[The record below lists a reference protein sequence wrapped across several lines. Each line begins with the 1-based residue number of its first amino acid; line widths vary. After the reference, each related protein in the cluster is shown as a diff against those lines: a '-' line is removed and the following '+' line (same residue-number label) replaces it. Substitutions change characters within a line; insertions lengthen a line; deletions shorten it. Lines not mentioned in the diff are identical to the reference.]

1 MRQRFL
7 AGLLL
12 CLLAVSGRA
21 QGWKPYRQL
30 NAAEIFHEVQK
41 LGVTGSVLYIAA
53 HPDDENTKML
63 AWLANEKKVRT
74 GYLSLTRGDGGQN
87 LIGTEQGEALGIL
100 RTQELLAA
108 RRIDGAE
115 QFFTR
120 AYDFGFSKNPEETFR
135 FWNHDSVLSDVVW
148 VIRKFQPDVII
159 TRFPTTGE
167 GGHGHH
173 TASAILAGE
182 AFDAAAD
189 PTRFPEQ
196 LQYVQPWKTKRL
208 FWNTF
213 NFGTT
218 NTTSEDQIKV
228 DVGGYNALLG
238 KSYGEIASEARTMH
252 KSQGFGTALQRGS
265 SVEYFKQIKG
275 DPAKNDLFEGID
287 LTWNR
292 YPELK
297 DADKAFRK
305 VVSNWDFSA
314 PETNL
319 LRLQDWISNDV
330 AAAYKHYNY
339 EMNYDDAK
347 AGVRFL
353 NRVGAKYAALAPQ
366 LAGIWAEGRVEEPM
380 LAQRGRTK
388 VYASMLNRSQVP
400 VDVQRPAAGDTNGVY
415 HHSYQKDTSVAA
427 RGRSSKPFALAA
439 NQSFLDTSIYYQRSS
454 PDRAATIYWLQNPR
468 QQALFSRP
476 ALDLLGMPEAPSPS
490 ISRSITTNG
499 SSFTVELPL
508 VTKTIDPVK
517 GEIYQPL
524 QILPEVTLDILANS
538 LVFENY
544 QPKTVFVKI
553 HCHADSISGNL
564 EIDAPDGWA
573 MQSGDRQ
580 VRLRKGQDT
589 TLAVKL
595 IPSKTATNYY
605 FTPVFVSGEKR
616 FSQHARFIHYDHIP
630 NQTYLSETKAY
641 VTAFPLQKGGT
652 RIGYI
657 TGAGDEV
664 PEALRNVGYTV
675 TELNENQIQSG
686 DLSRFDAIVTGVR
699 AYNTQDWL
707 QGAYPRLMDYVR
719 KGGNLIVQYNTN
731 SRIGPVKAQIGPDS
745 FTITRDRVTDE
756 NAAVTFL
763 APQHPVL
770 NTPNKITQSDFN
782 GWLQERSIYHASN
795 WASSFTPVLSM
806 ADAGEKPAT
815 GSLIV
820 APYGKGN
827 FVYTGLVFFR
837 ELPAG
842 IPGAY
847 RLFANL
853 LAIPKR

>member
-1 MRQRFL
+1 MKK
-7 AGLLL
+7 
-12 CLLAVSGRA
+12 AVLFFVLFITHFSGNA
-21 QGWKPYRQL
+21 QDWKPYRQL
-30 NAAEIFHEVQK
+30 SAAEIFHEVQK

-53 HPDDENTKML
+53 HPDDENTRVL

-120 AYDFGFSKNPEETFR
+120 AYDFGYSKNPEETFR

-148 VIRKFQPDVII
+148 VIRNFRPDIII

-189 PTRFPEQ
+189 PKRFPEHH
-196 LQYVQPWKTKRL
+196 LQPWQTKRL

-213 NFGTT
+213 NFGGN

-238 KSYGEIASEARTMH
+238 KSYGEIASQARTMH

-265 SVEYFKQIKG
+265 SLEYFKQIKG
-275 DPAKNDLFEGID
+275 DPTKADLFEGID

-292 YPELK
+292 YPELAQVGSSVQK
-297 DADKAFRK
+297 LISDWN
-305 VVSNWDFSA
+305 VSQ
-314 PETNL
+314 PEKNL
-319 LRLQDWISNDV
+319 SSLILLKNSLQKIMDNRTLGWAERRAV
-330 AAAYKHYNY
+330 YNT
-339 EMNYDDAK
+339 
-347 AGVRFL
+347 
-353 NRVGAKYAALAPQ
+353 LARTEKLIPQ
-366 LAGIWAEGRVEEPM
+366 VLGIWDEATVSE
-380 LAQRGRTK
+380 AQTANGNQLK
-388 VYASMLNRSQVP
+388 VTRQLLNRSGI
-400 VDVQRPAAGDTNGVY
+400 PARAWD
-415 HHSYQKDTSVAA
+415 S
-427 RGRSSKPFALAA
+427 ALAKA
-439 NQSFLDTSIYYQRSS
+439 SVLNVNATVADTFPTTIPGDFSGN
-454 PDRAATIYWLQNPR
+454 IYWLQKSR
-468 QQALFSRP
+468 RGAMFSSPDYSIRG
-476 ALDLLGMPEAPSPS
+476 AGEAPYLSVPR
-490 ISRSITTNG
+490 IIQPNG
-499 SSFTVELPL
+499 EKALTFRTPL
-508 VTKTIDPVK
+508 VYKTTDPVK

-544 QPKTVFVKI
+544 QPKTIFVKV
-553 HCHADSISGNL
+553 HCHADNISGSL
-564 EIDAPDGWA
+564 MIDAGDGWA
-573 MQSGDRQ
+573 MQRDVTQ
-580 VRLRKGQDT
+580 VSLRKGQDT
-589 TLAVKL
+589 VVPVR
-595 IPSKTATNYY
+595 I
-605 FTPVFVSGEKR
+605 TPAKGAAPTFFRPTFVSGEKT
-616 FSQHARFIHYDHIP
+616 FNQHARLIHYSHIP
-630 NQTYLSETKAY
+630 DQTYLSEARAY
-641 VTAFPLQKGGT
+641 MTAFPLQKGT
-652 RIGYI
+652 AQNIGYI

-675 TELNENQIQSG
+675 TELSQKEVEAA
-686 DLSRFDAIVTGVR
+686 DLSRYDAIVTGVR

-707 QGAYPRLMDYVR
+707 QTAYPRLMNYVK

-745 FTITRDRVTDE
+745 FTITRTRVTDE
-756 NAAVTFL
+756 DAAVNFL
-763 APQHPVL
+763 VPQHPVL
-770 NTPNKITQSDFN
+770 NSPNTITAADFA
-782 GWLQERSIYHASN
+782 GWVQERSIYEASD
-795 WASSFTPVLSM
+795 WAPSFTPILSM
-806 ADAGEKPAT
+806 ADPGEKVT
-815 GSLIV
+815 NGSLIV

-837 ELPAG
+837 ELPTG
-842 IPGAY
+842 VPGAY

-853 LAIPKR
+853 LALPKR

>member
-1 MRQRFL
+1 MKCHLL
-7 AGLLL
+7 AAFLLL
-12 CLLAVSGRA
+12 FIALSGSA

-53 HPDDENTKML
+53 HPDDENTKVL

-87 LIGTEQGEALGIL
+87 LIGTEQGEALGIV

-196 LQYVQPWKTKRL
+196 LPYVQPWKTKRL

-275 DPAKNDLFEGID
+275 EPAKSDLFEGID

-292 YPELK
+292 YPQC
-297 DADKAFRK
+297 AFIQKAITN
-305 VVSNWDFSA
+305 VSNNFSLTH
-314 PETNL
+314 PEASVSDLKNMYNTLDSLFSNTSGPQKEYAFQGRHRARKALLASTGFFTELLSSRSTVAVGSHYPVIRTVISRTVSPLELTTYHTKIVGSSIGGGIGISDEESFHQLGVNNL
-319 LRLQDWISNDV
+319 ETDTIIL
-330 AAAYKHYNY
+330 
-339 EMNYDDAK
+339 
-347 AGVRFL
+347 GT
-353 NRVGAKYAALAPQ
+353 G
-366 LAGIWAEGRVEEPM
+366 GTEGRGTYW
-380 LAQRGRTK
+380 LDK
-388 VYASMLNRSQVP
+388 
-400 VDVQRPAAGDTNGVY
+400 
-415 HHSYQKDTSVAA
+415 
-427 RGRSSKPFALAA
+427 GRSS
-439 NQSFLDTSIYYQRSS
+439 
-454 PDRAATIYWLQNPR
+454 
-468 QQALFSRP
+468 ALFPLSDFSLRG
-476 ALDLLGMPEAPSPS
+476 LPEGIVPGGYTEVRINGLPFSIMSP
-490 ISRSITTNG
+490 II
-499 SSFTVELPL
+499 
-508 VTKTIDPVK
+508 TKTIDPVK

-605 FTPVFVSGEKR
+605 FTPVFVSGGKR
-616 FSQHARFIHYDHIP
+616 FSQHARLIHYDHIP
-630 NQTYLSETKAY
+630 NQTYLSEAKAHA
-641 VTAFPLQKGGT
+641 TAFPLQKGGT

-675 TELNENQIQSG
+675 TELNETQIQSG
-686 DLSRFDAIVTGVR
+686 DLDRFDAIVTGVR

-707 QGAYPRLMDYVR
+707 QGAYPRLMEYVK

-782 GWLQERSIYHASN
+782 GWIQERSIYHASN
-795 WASSFTPVLSM
+795 WASSFTSVLSM